1 MIKLYTIYGKNLTY
15 HLIHNIY
22 KLPAR
27 NGYGH
32 IPRPICACI
41 TDMSFIDMNLEFVPG
56 KGLNAVMFN
65 SSVCL
70 FIR

>member
-1 MIKLYTIYGKNLTY
+1 MINLYTIYGKNLTY
-15 HLIHNIY
+15 HFIHTMYIIA
-22 KLPAR
+22 AR

-32 IPRPICACI
+32 SPRPICVCI

-56 KGLNAVMFN
+56 KGFTEVMFN
-65 SSVCL
+65 SSLCL